1 MPDRNIKA
9 PSNNP
14 LFTRHA
20 EEGVLNE
27 FDAAVIQ
34 KGLKPEEVTGTLRL
48 HQSNPSGVC
57 RKCYQGKEEIGYE
70 LYNLLDD
77 EENGI
82 TIIQEMSENENDIAA
97 WNCIIDTVAYTSR
110 KAMEKEGV
118 EYFPEPIALV
128 DDTLVEHFISS
139 IEQIKG
145 NATLLIKKTYDQL
158 LTNLD

>member
-1 MPDRNIKA
+1 MEKHIFSHLSDEEKV
-9 PSNNP
+9 
-14 LFTRHA
+14 LFFILLSKEILSDFSQNA
-20 EEGVLNE
+20 L
-27 FDAAVIQ
+27 
-34 KGLKPEEVTGTLRL
+34 LKSLEWVKTKQEM
-48 HQSNPSGVC
+48 
-57 RKCYQGKEEIGYE
+57 GYE

-82 TIIQEMSENENDIAA
+82 TIIHEMSENGKESAA

-139 IEQIKG
+139 IKQVKG
-145 NATLLIKKTYDQL
+145 DSGDSTLLIKKTFEQL
-158 LTNLD
+158 LSILD

>member
-1 MPDRNIKA
+1 MKEHTFSHLTDEGKVLFFILLSKEILSDFSQIEDRQLAQNALSK
-9 PSNNP
+9 SLEWVKN
-14 LFTRHA
+14 
-20 EEGVLNE
+20 
-27 FDAAVIQ
+27 
-34 KGLKPEEVTGTLRL
+34 
-48 HQSNPSGVC
+48 
-57 RKCYQGKEEIGYE
+57 KEEIGYE

>member
-1 MPDRNIKA
+1 MEEHTFSHLTDEGKVLFFILLSKEILSDFSQVEDRQLAQNALSK
-9 PSNNP
+9 SLEWVKN
-14 LFTRHA
+14 
-20 EEGVLNE
+20 
-27 FDAAVIQ
+27 
-34 KGLKPEEVTGTLRL
+34 
-48 HQSNPSGVC
+48 
-57 RKCYQGKEEIGYE
+57 KEEIGYE
-70 LYNLLDD
+70 LYDLLDD

-139 IEQIKG
+139 IEQVKG
-145 NATLLIKKTYDQL
+145 DSTLLIKKTYEQL
-158 LTNLD
+158 LSN

>member
-1 MPDRNIKA
+1 MEEHTFSHLTDEGKVLFFILLSKEILSDFSQIEDRQLAQNALSK
-9 PSNNP
+9 SLEWVKN
-14 LFTRHA
+14 
-20 EEGVLNE
+20 
-27 FDAAVIQ
+27 
-34 KGLKPEEVTGTLRL
+34 
-48 HQSNPSGVC
+48 
-57 RKCYQGKEEIGYE
+57 KEEIGYE
-70 LYNLLDD
+70 LYDLLDD

-139 IEQIKG
+139 IEQVKG
-145 NATLLIKKTYDQL
+145 DSTLLIKKTYEQL
-158 LTNLD
+158 LSN

>member
-1 MPDRNIKA
+1 MEEHTFSHLTDEGKVLFFILLSKEILSDFSQIEDRQLAQNALSK
-9 PSNNP
+9 SLEWVKN
-14 LFTRHA
+14 
-20 EEGVLNE
+20 
-27 FDAAVIQ
+27 
-34 KGLKPEEVTGTLRL
+34 
-48 HQSNPSGVC
+48 
-57 RKCYQGKEEIGYE
+57 KEEIGYE
-70 LYNLLDD
+70 LYNLLDN

>member
-1 MPDRNIKA
+1 MEEHTFSHLTDEGKVLFFILLSKEILSDFSQIEDRQLAQNALSK
-9 PSNNP
+9 SLEWVKN
-14 LFTRHA
+14 
-20 EEGVLNE
+20 
-27 FDAAVIQ
+27 
-34 KGLKPEEVTGTLRL
+34 
-48 HQSNPSGVC
+48 
-57 RKCYQGKEEIGYE
+57 KEEIGYE